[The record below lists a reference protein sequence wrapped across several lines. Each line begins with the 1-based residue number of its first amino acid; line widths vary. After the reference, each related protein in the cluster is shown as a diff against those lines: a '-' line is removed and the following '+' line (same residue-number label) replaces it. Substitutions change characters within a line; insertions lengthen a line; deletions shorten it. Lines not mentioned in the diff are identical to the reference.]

1 MALVTAIAAHVLPG
15 LLLLLGVRR
24 RTGAVAAVA
33 ACVLAAT
40 AAVAVAQSGGAE
52 TVVRWIPA
60 LGLGLSFR
68 IDGLALLMVLLVSV
82 LGIVVLGFAHAY
94 FDRDGT
100 YARFVGVFTAFA
112 GSMTG
117 LVASADLLTMF
128 VFWELTSICSFL
140 LIGLN
145 DRSAAARTSA
155 VRALLTTGAGGLCLL
170 AGTVL
175 LQVSEGTTSFAAL
188 AAAPPDGALAGAA
201 AAMVLLGAFTKS
213 AQVPFHFWLPGAMAA
228 PTPVS
233 AYLHSATMV
242 KAGVVLLARTAPAF
256 SDGAGWRWAIVACGG
271 ATIVVGALAALRET
285 DAKLLLAQS
294 TVSHLGV
301 LVVLVGVG
309 SPVATFAGTAHL
321 LAHAVFK
328 AGLFLGVGSIDHAIG
343 SRQLT
348 DLGRARRV
356 APFAAWATVGA
367 AASMAG
373 IPPML
378 GFVTKE
384 KGLAALLDHVH
395 GPEGVVAL
403 VAMAAGSVLS
413 VAASIRLVRAL
424 LARPAVAHATVGG
437 HAGDDAHHGH
447 AGSRVSAILLTGPVV
462 AAAAVSLAAGLAAP
476 AIGRLVASAATAV
489 DPDATAKLALWPGFG
504 TVLAVSV
511 AILVAGTAVG
521 LRAPLTRPERGATAG
536 VRAFDAT
543 YDGTLALAKRTT
555 RAVQSGS
562 LPTYV
567 AVVAAVVVAAL
578 AVAVASGWP
587 PEGPSLT
594 WGTPLEAFVVLATG
608 AFALAVVAVPVR
620 FTAAFLLGGVG
631 LGVSL
636 LFALRGAPD
645 LALTQ
650 LLVETLTIVI
660 FLIALR
666 AMPRRF
672 APSVRSTPRVVRAGI
687 AGAIGILVPVV
698 AWMAAGSR
706 RAPSV
711 AEQYVARSVGEA
723 GGRNVVNVILVD
735 FRGWDTM
742 GEITVLAVAAL
753 GVANLVRVAG
763 GRRRR
768 QAPGG
773 EAQ

>member
-40 AAVAVAQSGGAE
+40 AAVAVAQSGGTE
-52 TVVRWIPA
+52 TSVRWIPS

-68 IDGLALLMVLLVSV
+68 MDGFAVLMVLLVSV

-175 LQVSEGTTSFAAL
+175 LQVAEGTTSFAAL

-256 SDGAGWRWAIVACGG
+256 SDGEGWRWAIVVCGG

-328 AGLFLGVGSIDHAIG
+328 AGLFLGIGSIDHAIG
-343 SRQLT
+343 SRELS

-384 KGLAALLDHVH
+384 KGLAALLDHVD

-403 VAMAAGSVLS
+403 VAMAAGSVFS

-424 LARPAVAHATVGG
+424 LARPVTAHATVDGQGG
-437 HAGDDAHHGH
+437 HAGH
-447 AGSRVSAILLTGPVV
+447 AGSRLAAILLTGPVM
-462 AAAAVSLAAGLAAP
+462 AAAAASLVAGLAAP
-476 AIGRLVASAATAV
+476 AIGRVVASASTAV
-489 DPDATAKLALWPGFG
+489 DPAATSKLALWPGFG
-504 TVLAVSV
+504 AVLAVSI
-511 AILVAGTAVG
+511 AILAAGTVVG
-521 LRAPLTRPERGATAG
+521 LRAPLTRSERGATAG

-567 AVVAAVVVAAL
+567 AVVAAVLAVVL
-578 AVAVASGWP
+578 GVAVASGWP
-587 PEGPSLT
+587 PEGPSLA
-594 WGTPLEAFVVLATG
+594 WGTPLEAFLVLTTG

-672 APSVRSTPRVVRAGI
+672 APSVRSTPRVVRTTVA
-687 AGAIGILVPVV
+687 AAVGILVPVV
-698 AWMAAGSR
+698 AWMSAGAR
-706 RAPSV
+706 TAPSV
-711 AEQYVARSVGEA
+711 ADQYVARSVDEA

-768 QAPGG
+768 QSPGG
-773 EAQ
+773 EAR